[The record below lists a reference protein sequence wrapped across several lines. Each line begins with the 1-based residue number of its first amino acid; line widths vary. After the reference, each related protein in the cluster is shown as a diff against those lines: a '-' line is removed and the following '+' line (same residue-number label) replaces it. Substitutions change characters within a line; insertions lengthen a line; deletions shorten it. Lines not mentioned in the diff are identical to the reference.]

1 MKKEMYP
8 YRGVIFFIILCS
20 LLTTACT
27 KEEDDDIEKKETEEE
42 TLTGKLA
49 FVSYD
54 DGDGEIYVMNADG
67 TDLVRLTNNLANDVQ
82 PSWSPD
88 GTKIAFNSYGYKM
101 PSEIYRMNGDGSNI
115 VQITHDPI
123 DQSYG
128 EEWPSWSP
136 NGNRIVFES
145 YRDAVTED
153 NGTTIINAN
162 LYIANSD
169 GSGSDVRI
177 TKHLF
182 YEGNPSWSPDGIKV
196 TFVHAQYDWR
206 CVIFKRIPDLGKG
219 YQWQHLAKTYHKWK

>member
-88 GTKIAFNSYGYKM
+88 NKKIVFMRSYYNIRVIDV
-101 PSEIYRMNGDGSNI
+101 ENGNETILTDGL
-115 VQITHDPI
+115 I
-123 DQSYG
+123 DSS
-128 EEWPSWSP
+128 PSWS
-136 NGNRIVFES
+136 S
-145 YRDAVTED
+145 YF
-153 NGTTIINAN
+153 
-162 LYIANSD
+162 
-169 GSGSDVRI
+169 
-177 TKHLF
+177 TK
-182 YEGNPSWSPDGIKV
+182 
-196 TFVHAQYDWR
+196 
-206 CVIFKRIPDLGKG
+206 
-219 YQWQHLAKTYHKWK
+219 